1 MSDDLALWFYVAIL
15 WVAVLGIVAPAK
27 SSSLICRRSKQLAAV
42 TFVALLIDS
51 ATRMNLGS

>member
-1 MSDDLALWFYVAIL
+1 MSDDVALWFYVVVL
-15 WVAVLGIVAPAK
+15 WLAVLGIVAPAR
-27 SSSLICRRSKQLAAV
+27 SSSLVCRRSKQLAAV